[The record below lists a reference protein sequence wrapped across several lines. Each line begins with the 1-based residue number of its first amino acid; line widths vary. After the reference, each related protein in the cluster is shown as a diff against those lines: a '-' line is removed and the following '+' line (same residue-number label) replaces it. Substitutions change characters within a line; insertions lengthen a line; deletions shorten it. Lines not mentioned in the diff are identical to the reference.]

1 MTDLLF
7 SHPSLGIILSIGAY
21 AVGARIKE
29 KTGSSLANPLLIA
42 TVVVIAVIALTP
54 ISLDHYRLGGTMV
67 TMFIVPATVVLA
79 IQINHQWP
87 TLRANLLPVLG
98 GCIIGSLASLGSV
111 WLLCRLFGID
121 PAFTASLLP
130 KSVTTAISI
139 DLSERSGGLPS
150 LTVSAVILT
159 GITSSILSPLLIRLL
174 RLRDRIAAGIA
185 IGTSGHA
192 IGTAKALE
200 LGETEGAFSGIA
212 LGLSGVVTSVMYSL
226 ATLIS

>member
-7 SHPSLGIILSIGAY
+7 SQPSFGIALSIGAY
-21 AVGARIKE
+21 AVGVWVKK
-29 KTGSSLANPLLIA
+29 KTGSALANPLLIA
-42 TVVVIAVIALTP
+42 TILIIALIAWTP
-54 ISLDHYRLGGTMV
+54 ITLDHYRLGGAMI

-79 IQINHQWP
+79 IQIDHQW
-87 TLRANLLPVLG
+87 TALRANLLPVLG
-98 GCIIGSLASLGSV
+98 GCVIGSLASIGSV

-139 DLSERSGGLPS
+139 ELSERTGGLPS

-159 GITSSILSPLLIRLL
+159 GITSAILSPLIIRLL
-174 RLRDRIAAGIA
+174 RLKDRIAAGIA
-185 IGTSGHA
+185 IGASGHA
-192 IGTAKALE
+192 IGTARALE

-212 LGLSGVVTSVMYSL
+212 LGLSGVVTSVIYSL
-226 ATLIS
+226 ALLV

>member
-1 MTDLLF
+1 
-7 SHPSLGIILSIGAY
+7 IVLSIGAY
-21 AVGARIKE
+21 AVGAWVKK
-29 KTGSSLANPLLIA
+29 KTGSALANPLLIA
-42 TVVVIAVIALTP
+42 TVVVIAVINWTP
-54 ISLDHYRLGGTMV
+54 ITLDHYRLGGTMV

-79 IQINHQWP
+79 IQINHQW
-87 TLRANLLPVLG
+87 TALRANLLPVLG
-98 GCIIGSLASLGSV
+98 GCLIGSLASIGSV

-139 DLSERSGGLPS
+139 DLSGRTGGLPS

-159 GITSSILSPLLIRLL
+159 GITSAILSPLVMRLL
-174 RLRDRIAAGIA
+174 RLKDRIAAGIA

-212 LGLSGVVTSVMYSL
+212 LGLSGVVTSVIYSI
-226 ATLIS
+226 ATFVL